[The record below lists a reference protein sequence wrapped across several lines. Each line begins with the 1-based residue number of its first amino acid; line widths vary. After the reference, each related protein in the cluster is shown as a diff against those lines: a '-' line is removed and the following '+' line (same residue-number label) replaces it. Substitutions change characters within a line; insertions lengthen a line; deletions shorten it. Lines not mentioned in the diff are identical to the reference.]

1 MNATSVN
8 LHEYYS
14 NHVSLHNFAWSNMG
28 KFCAHFLKCGT
39 FSIIQALM
47 QVLWHIMIRKNT
59 LIYLRNHKTLLTIFL
74 QKKKE
79 RKRKRKRGEGWRSE
93 KSHNSILH
101 YIGFDTC
108 FDSLIQYAKL
118 FAWAILHVH
127 RHGNSVTYNFA
138 KHAFHV
144 TDLSMWMED
153 ISPHLITLVQA
164 SQSFLL
170 KILTFIKKERERERE
185 REREG
190 FTP

>member
-1 MNATSVN
+1 MV
-8 LHEYYS
+8 L
-14 NHVSLHNFAWSNMG
+14 
-28 KFCAHFLKCGT
+28 FLLYKHWCKCSDT
-39 FSIIQALM
+39 LWEEKTHIYIWEITKHYLPFFS
-47 QVLWHIMIRKNT
+47 K
-59 LIYLRNHKTLLTIFL
+59 KK
-74 QKKKE
+74 KKKE

-170 KILTFIKKERERERE
+170 KILTFIKKERRERE